1 MRTSSHVDPRRR
13 RIAPDFSLDRLEDRT
28 LPSGAGGSKFAVYQ
42 GRLTVEPPASFT
54 LIVDRHGFRPGRGNQ
69 VLLRVDSLSTGG
81 GLDPGAVELDSTGP
95 RGVRVISERD
105 DAGSGTGGVVIAAVG
120 PGALGV
126 RPTAEGG
133 TTGDYQL
140 GVSLAGDVNGDRRV
154 DRADLMAIRG
164 AILAR
169 TASGSTST
177 STPAPDYDVDGDGVV
192 GMRDW
197 NIAFRNLGA
206 AVSIRPLELTA
217 RVTPSD
223 DPDGDGAV
231 GEDVEQTQIVGS
243 AAPGSRVQLDVGGDG
258 LYEATAVAGADGSY
272 SFTVPLNVGANP
284 FAILATGPDGQV
296 VRETLSITRGALAGT
311 VSKTFDFAQG
321 DQGWSADF
329 ADLPV
334 DPGDTYELDSGIR
347 DLPSDLGVDGTGYR
361 LQSHNRSDDVFMFL
375 TRKLTAADGIV
386 AGREYQVKFTIKF
399 ASNAPTGAMGIG
411 GAPGESVVLKAGA
424 STTEPKAVEQDGYD
438 RLNVD
443 KGNNSEGGPAAS
455 VVGNIANGLELQDG
469 QTSVPYVS
477 LTREHTHTATVKADA
492 EGNLWLIVGTDSG
505 FEGLTT
511 IDFQSIA
518 VTLTPV
524 ASA

>member
-1 MRTSSHVDPRRR
+1 MRASSHVDPRRR

-28 LPSGAGGSKFAVYQ
+28 LLSGAGGSKFAVYQ

-54 LIVDRHGFRPGRGNQ
+54 LIVDRLGFRPGRGNQ
-69 VLLRVDSLSTGG
+69 VLLRVDSQSTGG

-95 RGVRVISERD
+95 RGVRVISQRD
-105 DAGSGTGGVVIAAVG
+105 DAGSGTDGVVIAAVG
-120 PGALGV
+120 PGALSIT
-126 RPTAEGG
+126 PTAEGG
-133 TTGDYQL
+133 TTGGYQL
-140 GVSLAGDVNGDRRV
+140 GVSLAGDVNGDHRV
-154 DRADLMAIRG
+154 DRADLMAIRREIMNRS
-164 AILAR
+164 ASPDLA
-169 TASGSTST
+169 
-177 STPAPDYDVDGDGVV
+177 YDVDGDGVV

-197 NIAFRNLGA
+197 SLAFRNFGA

-231 GEDVEQTQIVGS
+231 GGDVSETEIVG
-243 AAPGSRVQLDVGGDG
+243 ATAPGSRVQLDVGGDG
-258 LYEATAVAGADGSY
+258 LYESTTVAGPDGSY
-272 SFTVPLNVGANP
+272 RFTVPLNVGANP

-296 VRETLSITRGALAGT
+296 VREALSITRGAVAGV
-311 VSKTFDFAQG
+311 VSESFDFAQG
-321 DQGWSADF
+321 DQGWAAGF

-347 DLPSDLGVDGTGYR
+347 DLPSELGVDGTGYL

-386 AGREYQVKFTIKF
+386 AGREYQAKFTITF
-399 ASNAPTGAMGIG
+399 ASNAPTGAAGIG

-424 STTEPKAVEQDGYD
+424 STIEPKAVEQDGYD

-443 KGNNSEGGPAAS
+443 KGNNSEGGAAAS

-469 QTSVPYVS
+469 QASVPYVS
-477 LTREHTHTATVKADA
+477 LTREHAHTATVKADA
-492 EGNLWLIVGTDSG
+492 EGNLWLMVGTDSG
-505 FEGLTT
+505 FEGLTA
-511 IDFQSIA
+511 IYFQSVA